1 MNNTTLKTLAGILA
15 TAILATSCTSTSQT
29 YAGFAG
35 ASLGSNVGSLIGA
48 ATGSGHGHHRHYSGQ
63 GAALGSLIGMGVGAA
78 LGVAIQK
85 SVEEGGRRN
94 RDDAPADNTY
104 NYAPNQT
111 STPNHTPKHPTT
123 RTETRPATALPLRI
137 SELTYFDGNG
147 DGLLSKGETIEVE
160 TYIRNTGRTTLHDL
174 HIALDTRQNKHV
186 SISSPLTITLE
197 PGQTVKY
204 SGRIYGKRSRSGHAV
219 PLTILIASAQGQ
231 AQSETLYIE
240 MK

>member
-15 TAILATSCTSTSQT
+15 AAILATSCTSTSQT

-104 NYAPNQT
+104 NYAPTHQN
-111 STPNHTPKHPTT
+111 TPKHPTT
-123 RTETRPATALPLRI
+123 RTETKPATALPLRI